1 MVGSTVSNEVSLVQN
16 TGQSTTS
23 VMSQKAVSDA
33 LSTKVGKSEV
43 VQSTGTSTTA
53 VMSQKAVSDIVGEL
67 ESQVIYDVT
76 ANNSGTTFDSLSAL
90 LSNENLSTLIPSEV
104 RCGGMSIRFV
114 QSSDNKYVQ
123 YRLMSDTFN
132 TTEANWQGVDSGPKA
147 FSTNLIE
154 SGAVSIIQE
163 DLELLNKGITG
174 LIAYI
179 GSIDGARLVNYEN
192 AKYSVFKL
200 KAGMSVLKAKK
211 SASTVSF
218 LAVLKTFEYDPAK
231 PYTLDYATGF
241 STRTE
246 LTSNRI
252 VTINIPSDANYIL
265 ISRSISSGVDNTPS
279 VFSIDGV
286 DYAITYDERLRFS
299 SGEPLG
305 NIAIGTGI
313 TNTSEAL
320 AKEKNVYSYVI
331 GKLYKDAIA
340 QTFPISGK
348 CIYTDGT
355 TSTAS
360 EYVLSDYIKVSLGDM
375 LIVSGY
381 SYFHILYAYNSD
393 KQPLR
398 SLLTENTKYTERE
411 VVIENT
417 DIAYVRCSA
426 STSSSYPTP
435 SCLLIVSKYAPVEY
449 IDKLEVKTLSL
460 YKQNST
466 TFWLQAAVG
475 KDIVKYK
482 FVKLY
487 KKWDSLP
494 YVDSGGVT
502 QNATDVVSTDV
513 WDCSE
518 MYVNDVYVAQGNTN
532 FIYKT
537 TNSNYHVGAGHGCEV
552 AIMQRFNVDGSIVD
566 VDNLAIGTTVYGEYI
581 SFEWK
586 SEVYQCDNS
595 SGGNTP
601 DVEKPVLDEN
611 GNKVV
616 DSIHFFS
623 GILNLDGSMEFDNK
637 LSLEKSLSFT
647 QLHGAMLECKFPSLN
662 RVMVNNSENSENTIA
677 LVDGSYVYTPVNN
690 TTVNLGNGTVA
701 ANKVKMYSNG
711 YNITE
716 EMQQINPER
725 WNKNRVMFNT
735 YTGYA
740 PRLKCYFMPFAS
752 DESEFAQGTIFEV
765 KAKRRI
771 EMLSIQ

>member
-1 MVGSTVSNEVSLVQN
+1 MSIKVKINNDWVDTNIQAVRGVNHVNSEDAYTKEEIERKFATKTEVQTQINNSITKENIENTIEAWLEEDNESTNGEVYTKQE
-16 TGQSTTS
+16 
-23 VMSQKAVSDA
+23 SDA
-33 LSTKVGKSEV
+33 LLSGKVSKTDI
-43 VQSTGTSTTA
+43 VQSTGESTTA
-53 VMSQKAVSDIVGEL
+53 VMSQKAVSDEL
-67 ESQVIYDVT
+67 
-76 ANNSGTTFDSLSAL
+76 
-90 LSNENLSTLIPSEV
+90 SEMD
-104 RCGGMSIRFV
+104 G
-114 QSSDNKYVQ
+114 
-123 YRLMSDTFN
+123 
-132 TTEANWQGVDSGPKA
+132 KA
-147 FSTNLIE
+147 E
-154 SGAVSIIQE
+154 E
-163 DLELLNKGITG
+163 LELLNKGITG

-179 GSIDGARLVNYEN
+179 GSIDGTRLVNYEK

-211 SASTVSF
+211 SASNVSL
-218 LAVLKTFEYDPAK
+218 LAVLKTFEYDHAK

-246 LTSNRI
+246 LTSNSI

-265 ISRSISSGVDNTPS
+265 ISRSLSSGVDNTPS

-286 DYAITYDERLRFS
+286 DYAMTYDERLRFS

-313 TNTSEAL
+313 TDTSEAL

-331 GKLYKDAIA
+331 GKLYKDAVA

-348 CIYTDGT
+348 CIDTYGT
-355 TSTAS
+355 TIDNAS
-360 EYVLSDYIKVSLGDM
+360 GYVLSDYIKVSLGDM

-381 SYFHILYAYNSD
+381 SYFQILYAYNSD
-393 KQPLR
+393 KKPLR
-398 SLLTENTKYTERE
+398 SLLTENTSYTARE
-411 VVIENT
+411 VIIENT

-426 STSSSYPTP
+426 TTSSSYPTP
-435 SCLLIVSKYAPVEY
+435 SCLLIGTKYALVEY
-449 IDKLEVKTLSL
+449 IDKLEVKPLSL

-466 TFWLQAAVG
+466 TFWLRAAVG

-494 YVDSGGVT
+494 YVDSGDVT

-595 SGGNTP
+595 SEGNTP
-601 DVEKPVLDEN
+601 SVEKPVLDKN

-637 LSLEKSLSFT
+637 LSLEKSLSFE
-647 QLHGAMLECKFPSLN
+647 QLHGAMLECKLPSLN

-677 LVDGSYVYTPVNN
+677 LFDGSYVYTPVNN
-690 TTVNLGNGTVA
+690 TTVNLRNGTVA
-701 ANKVKMYSNG
+701 ANRVKMYSNG

-735 YTGYA
+735 YTGYD

-752 DESEFAQGTIFEV
+752 DESEFSQGTIFEV
-765 KAKRRI
+765 KVKRRI
-771 EMLSIQ
+771 EMRLKREEVQNG

>member
-1 MVGSTVSNEVSLVQN
+1 M
-16 TGQSTTS
+16 
-23 VMSQKAVSDA
+23 
-33 LSTKVGKSEV
+33 
-43 VQSTGTSTTA
+43 
-53 VMSQKAVSDIVGEL
+53 SDI
-67 ESQVIYDVT
+67 
-76 ANNSGTTFDSLSAL
+76 
-90 LSNENLSTLIPSEV
+90 
-104 RCGGMSIRFV
+104 
-114 QSSDNKYVQ
+114 
-123 YRLMSDTFN
+123 FN
-132 TTEANWQGVDSGPKA
+132 TTEANWQGVDSEPKA

-179 GSIDGARLVNYEN
+179 GSIDGTKLVNYGQ

-200 KAGMSVLKAKK
+200 KAGMSVLKVKK
-211 SASTVSF
+211 SASTISF
-218 LAVLKTFEYDPAK
+218 IAVLKTFEYDPAK

-246 LTSNRI
+246 LTSNSI

-265 ISRSISSGVDNTPS
+265 ISRSISSGEDNTPS
-279 VFSIDGV
+279 VFSIDDV
-286 DYAITYDERLRFS
+286 DYAMTYDERLRFS
-299 SGEPLG
+299 
-305 NIAIGTGI
+305 
-313 TNTSEAL
+313 
-320 AKEKNVYSYVI
+320 
-331 GKLYKDAIA
+331 
-340 QTFPISGK
+340 
-348 CIYTDGT
+348 
-355 TSTAS
+355 
-360 EYVLSDYIKVSLGDM
+360 
-375 LIVSGY
+375 
-381 SYFHILYAYNSD
+381 
-393 KQPLR
+393 
-398 SLLTENTKYTERE
+398 
-411 VVIENT
+411 
-417 DIAYVRCSA
+417 
-426 STSSSYPTP
+426 
-435 SCLLIVSKYAPVEY
+435 
-449 IDKLEVKTLSL
+449 KLEVKPLSL

-494 YVDSGGVT
+494 YVDSGDVT

-566 VDNLAIGTTVYGEYI
+566 VDNLEIGTTVYGEYI

-595 SGGNTP
+595 SEGNIP
-601 DVEKPVLDEN
+601 SVEKPVLDEN

-647 QLHGAMLECKFPSLN
+647 QLHGAMLECKLPSLN

-690 TTVNLGNGTVA
+690 TTVNLENGTVA
-701 ANKVKMYSNG
+701 ANRVKMYSNG

-716 EMQQINPER
+716 EIQQINPER

-735 YTGYA
+735 YTGYD